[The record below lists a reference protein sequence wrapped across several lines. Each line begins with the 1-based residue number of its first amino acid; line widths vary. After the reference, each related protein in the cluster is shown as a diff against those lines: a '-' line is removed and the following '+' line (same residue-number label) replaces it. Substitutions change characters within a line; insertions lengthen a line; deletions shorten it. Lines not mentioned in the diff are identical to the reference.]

1 MVLSPYRKWSIS
13 RAFSDLANNYKKETN
28 SVYKNYELNE
38 RPKSVK
44 STISSKNP
52 YSKFS
57 YGKRKEEIENMVE
70 DAQKEYEEKGWADL
84 HVERAISWAKD
95 IHPNGPEPSTVVTW
109 IEYDGKSKILTF
121 GLVAGGSR
129 EYYNVEFDEA
139 FEFTEADSKGRF
151 VYQRGW

>member
-1 MVLSPYRKWSIS
+1 MLSPYRKWSVDK
-13 RAFSDLANNYKKETN
+13 AFSDLSNYKKDTN

-38 RPKSVK
+38 KPKSVK
-44 STISSKNP
+44 LTISSKNP

-57 YGKRKEEIENMVE
+57 YGKRKEEIDSMIE
-70 DAQKEYEEKGWADL
+70 DAQKEYESKGWADL
-84 HVERAISWAKD
+84 HVERAISWAPD

-109 IEYDGKSKILTF
+109 IEYDGRSRILTF

-129 EYYNVEFDEA
+129 EYHDVGADEA

-151 VYQRGW
+151 VLSRGW

>member
-1 MVLSPYRKWSIS
+1 MLSPYRKWSIDK
-13 RAFSDLANNYKKETN
+13 DLYTYKKATN
-28 SVYKNYELNE
+28 SVYKNYELND

-44 STISSKNP
+44 PATFSGKNP

-57 YGKRKEEIENMVE
+57 YGKRKQEIDDMIE
-70 DAQKEYEEKGWADL
+70 DAQKDYESRGWADL
-84 HVERAISWAKD
+84 HVERAISWASD

-129 EYYNVEFDEA
+129 EYHNVEADEA

-151 VYQRGW
+151 VISRGW